1 MEDKS
6 CHLNPNSYMI
16 NMNQT
21 FFPNSTFSFPS
32 ALLYHFKQQRAPF
45 RKADSAL
52 MGPCSKTPTLTG
64 LW

>member
-1 MEDKS
+1 MEDNS

-21 FFPNSTFSFPS
+21 FLPNSTFSFPS
-32 ALLYHFKQQRAPF
+32 ALLYHFKQQRTF
-45 RKADSAL
+45 RRADCAL
-52 MGPCSKTPTLTG
+52 MGPCSTTPTLTG